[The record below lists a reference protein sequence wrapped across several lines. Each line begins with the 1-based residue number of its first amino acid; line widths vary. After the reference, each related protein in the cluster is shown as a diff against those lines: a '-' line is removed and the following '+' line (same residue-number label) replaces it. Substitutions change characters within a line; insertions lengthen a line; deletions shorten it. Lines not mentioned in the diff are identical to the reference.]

1 MDFKDYYATL
11 GVECNASQEDI
22 KRQYRTLARQYHPDL
37 NQNAEAEVRFKEIN
51 EAYEVLGDPDK
62 RAKYDRYGSAWQS
75 VQEGAA
81 PPPGYEDFF
90 AAFDGAPAA
99 EWGYSPFSSFFDF
112 LFGDAQNRRGRT
124 ASHNAPW
131 AHRDTDY
138 EAAVSLTLEEA
149 AAGGKRQL
157 SLPDP
162 ATGRHKT
169 YAVNFPKGMRPG
181 QRIRLAGQ
189 GGQGG
194 DLYLVVQLNRTRASA
209 SKTKRCTPP

>member
-1 MDFKDYYATL
+1 M
-11 GVECNASQEDI
+11 S
-22 KRQYRTLARQYHPDL
+22 P
-37 NQNAEAEVRFKEIN
+37 
-51 EAYEVLGDPDK
+51 VLC
-62 RAKYDRYGSAWQS
+62 
-75 VQEGAA
+75 
-81 PPPGYEDFF
+81 
-90 AAFDGAPAA
+90 
-99 EWGYSPFSSFFDF
+99 
-112 LFGDAQNRRGRT
+112 DAQNRRGRT

-131 AHRDTDY
+131 AHRATDY

-149 AAGGKRQL
+149 AGGGKLQL

-194 DLYLVVQLNRTRASA
+194 DLYLVVQLQPHPRFHLKD
-209 SKTKRCTPP
+209 KTPHTTLTVTPWVAALGGEVPLQTL